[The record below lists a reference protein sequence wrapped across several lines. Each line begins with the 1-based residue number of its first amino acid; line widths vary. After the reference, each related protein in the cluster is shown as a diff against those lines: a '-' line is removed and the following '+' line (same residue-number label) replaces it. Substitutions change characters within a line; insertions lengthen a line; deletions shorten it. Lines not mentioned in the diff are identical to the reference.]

1 MCKNLALSW
10 KYGKVVVVMTI
21 FCTKNLFT
29 AWISLAEYNPK
40 VTLGIKLSFYF
51 FFSSGVL
58 KNRWNWGQCKVL
70 YSIYGLSCDKLNVI
84 HIWVH
89 TVFWLFWREVASCCP
104 GTLFLLTEKRLRSG
118 LGEEGGRVGGWWIS
132 TDLDTITVP
141 SPLLPHHFWPCSRRA
156 AGNRKAQ
163 LSGRRFGQSGIKCR
177 ALFSHSVPGVGTPG
191 DPHCAFSHTSLG
203 GAAGILSFRKEK
215 WAERE
220 SEAAGEAQMEGEWWG
235 ERGEEMEKEWE
246 RLREGEGERGVK

>member
-1 MCKNLALSW
+1 MLQ
-10 KYGKVVVVMTI
+10 
-21 FCTKNLFT
+21 
-29 AWISLAEYNPK
+29 
-40 VTLGIKLSFYF
+40 
-51 FFSSGVL
+51 
-58 KNRWNWGQCKVL
+58 NRWNWGQCKVL

-89 TVFWLFWREVASCCP
+89 TVFWLFRREVASCCP
-104 GTLFLLTEKRLRSG
+104 GTLFLLTEKRFRRG
-118 LGEEGGRVGGWWIS
+118 LGEEGVGGLLGGEGIS

-141 SPLLPHHFWPCSRRA
+141 SPLLPHHFWPRSHRA

-191 DPHCAFSHTSLG
+191 DLHCAFSHTFLR
-203 GAAGILSFRKEK
+203 GAAGILCLRSEK

-220 SEAAGEAQMEGEWWG
+220 RERQRNTDGGIVMEQRWRKSDKD
-235 ERGEEMEKEWE
+235 RGREKEI
-246 RLREGEGERGVK
+246 GK

>member
-1 MCKNLALSW
+1 MCKNLALDC
-10 KYGKVVVVMTI
+10 KYVKVVVVTQV
-21 FCTKNLFT
+21 FT

-40 VTLGIKLSFYF
+40 VTLGIKLRFYF
-51 FFSSGVL
+51 FFSLGLL

-118 LGEEGGRVGGWWIS
+118 LVEEGGWQAGGRGIS

-141 SPLLPHHFWPCSRRA
+141 SPLLPHHFWPRSRCA
-156 AGNRKAQ
+156 AGNKKGPAIWQKIWSVRHQMQGPLLTLCAGGGHTGGPA
-163 LSGRRFGQSGIKCR
+163 LCIFTHFSRRGRRN
-177 ALFSHSVPGVGTPG
+177 P
-191 DPHCAFSHTSLG
+191 
-203 GAAGILSFRKEK
+203 
-215 WAERE
+215 
-220 SEAAGEAQMEGEWWG
+220 
-235 ERGEEMEKEWE
+235 
-246 RLREGEGERGVK
+246 